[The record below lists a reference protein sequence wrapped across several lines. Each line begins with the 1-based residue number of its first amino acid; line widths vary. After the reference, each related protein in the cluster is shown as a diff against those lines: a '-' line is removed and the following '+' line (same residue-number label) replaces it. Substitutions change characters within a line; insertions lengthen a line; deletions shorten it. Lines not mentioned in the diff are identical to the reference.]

1 MFSHTTR
8 RRRTLRLAHRCP
20 GSGLGVVE
28 TRGRFVKSYPTENI
42 RNVVLVGHGGAGKTS
57 LAEAMLFRTGA
68 VTRMGKVTDGN
79 TVTDFDEEEHR
90 RGISVSTALAPL
102 EWDGC
107 KINILDAPGYA
118 DFVGEMRAAMRVA
131 DLALFVVSGVEG
143 IEVQTQEAWRY
154 AEELDLPRMI
164 VVNKLD
170 RENSSFRTTL
180 DALRDTFGKGC
191 APLNLPLGREHDFH
205 GVISVIDVAAFAYG
219 PSGTFTEQDVPEERR
234 ARVDEVRTD
243 LLDSV
248 AETDDDLLERYLEG
262 GEITREEIVAG
273 IHEGVDNARIYP
285 VLCSAATK
293 LIGIDRILDVIVKAG
308 PSPLER
314 PPIEGVD
321 GQAREA
327 KPDGPMSAL
336 VFKTMSDPYVGRV
349 SFFRVYSGTLRG
361 EGTIHNATKST
372 DERIGSVFTMRG
384 KTQDPM
390 TEIVAGDIGAVAK
403 LNQTGTG
410 DTLADKG
417 SPVVF
422 PRIEPPEPLL
432 PKAVQPKTKGDED
445 KLMIGLHKLIEEDPA
460 LKLERNDETHQT
472 ILWGMGDAHLDV
484 VLHRLKDKFSVE
496 VEEVPL
502 VVPYRTTIKK
512 PVEALGR
519 HVKQSGGHGQY
530 GICNVRVQPVGRGEG
545 MVFED
550 KIFGGSIPNQ
560 FIPSV
565 EKGVRAAMGRGGGTG
580 YPMIDI
586 KVELYDGKYHTVDSS
601 DMAFQ
606 LAGQLALRDAVEKA
620 GVSVLEPIWNL
631 EVLVPDAFTG
641 DIMGDLQKRRGIPEG
656 IEPAGPGRQ
665 VVKAKV
671 PFAEVTHYAT
681 DLRSMT
687 GGKGAFSWGFS
698 HYQEVPGDL
707 AQKIIDARKADEA
720 ASH

>member
-656 IEPAGPGRQ
+656 IEQAGPGRQ

>member
-1 MFSHTTR
+1 
-8 RRRTLRLAHRCP
+8 
-20 GSGLGVVE
+20 
-28 TRGRFVKSYPTENI
+28 VKSYPTENI